1 MQPHMPS
8 DYSFQHIKD
17 QAAAEYERYQDL
29 PFAVFVTALDGTI
42 LQFNKDCQLFF
53 NLTPSSAC
61 EVNLCHFY
69 VYLDERANHIKEL
82 QDLPKESWLRNTTLD
97 LEINEEIRHVRDHS
111 KAIWSQDGE
120 ELIGILCIMIPIS
133 KGDRYNRL
141 FKDVPIGLYKIR
153 INANGQHEL
162 VYCNDHFA
170 KHLGFSAP
178 KEVMG
183 RDIRDFHT
191 SQAEYE
197 QFEEELIET
206 YEKGQFLVDHI
217 VNIKNQA
224 GESRKLEVHINL
236 LKDQEGN
243 IIGRVG
249 AERDVTD
256 YWETKQQLNELTTDF
271 GKVLHSYS
279 STLIHSKHTMDAV
292 IRSFIS
298 QAEKNPKTQ
307 QLDEEKV
314 SILLQQKIGM
324 LQRAFDKFWIK
335 NEELQYLREHQIHQM
350 QRILSLITRDAGEQF
365 NVQHLAIVRDGSI
378 KIREDIH
385 QIKSGHFPKELLKEI
400 RQVLTSILKLCSL
413 VTLSR
418 GVETVLEMETVVN
431 NLRSYILT
439 RVKPA
444 EPLEAL
450 DIYDIMIGIV
460 KNMEEYAVTRNI
472 ELRANLRD
480 LRDVQIDGY
489 ENDLVRALLNLLH
502 NAIKYSWERRPPAT
516 AFVLVEGRVDRH
528 WVYLMIENW
537 GVAITQEEIQQ
548 GLIYKVGYRGIN
560 SSDRRRPGTGLGLYD
575 SLKVIE
581 KHKGEMTIT
590 SEPSLGNVQDDYS
603 HPFITRVKLKLA
615 RTKPSL

>member
-1 MQPHMPS
+1 MPS
-8 DYSFQHIKD
+8 DHSFQRIID
-17 QAAAEYERYQDL
+17 QAAVEYERYQNL
-29 PFAVFVTALDGTI
+29 PFAVCITALDGTM
-42 LQFNKDCQLFF
+42 LQFNSECQLLFD
-53 NLTPSSAC
+53 LTASSAAQ
-61 EVNLCHFY
+61 VNLCHFY
-69 VYLDERANHIKEL
+69 LYLDERANHIQEL
-82 QDLPKESWLRNTTLD
+82 RSLPKESWLRNTTLD
-97 LEINEEIRHVRDHS
+97 LQINGEIRHVRDHS
-111 KAIWSQDGE
+111 KGIWSSDGK
-120 ELIGILCIMIPIS
+120 ELMGILCIMTPIS

-153 INANGQHEL
+153 INANGRHEL

-170 KHLGFSAP
+170 QHLGFSDP
-178 KEVMG
+178 QEVIG
-183 RDIRDFHT
+183 KDIRDFHT
-191 SQAEYE
+191 SPEEYD
-197 QFEEELIET
+197 QFEKELIET

-217 VNIKNQA
+217 VNIRNKA
-224 GESRKLEVHINL
+224 GENKKLEVHINL
-236 LKDQEGN
+236 LKDPHGN

-292 IRSFIS
+292 IRSLIS
-298 QAEKNPKTQ
+298 KAEKNLKTQ
-307 QLDEEKV
+307 QLDEQKIG
-314 SILLQQKIGM
+314 ILLQQKINT
-324 LQRAFDKFWIK
+324 LQKAFDRFWTK
-335 NEELQYLREHQIHQM
+335 NEELGYLPAHEIQQM
-350 QRILSLITRDAGEQF
+350 QRILSLITRDSGEQF

-378 KIREDIH
+378 KIRDDIRRI
-385 QIKSGHFPKELLKEI
+385 QPGNFPKELLKEI

-444 EPLEAL
+444 EPLETL

-472 ELRANLRD
+472 ELRTNLRD

-528 WVYLMIENW
+528 WVHLMIENW

-581 KHKGEMTIT
+581 KHKGEMSIT
-590 SEPSLGNVQDDYS
+590 SEPSLGNAQDDYS

>member
-1 MQPHMPS
+1 MPS
-8 DYSFQHIKD
+8 DHSYQDIID

-29 PFAVFVTALDGTI
+29 PFAVFVTALDGTF
-42 LQFNKDCQLFF
+42 LQLNSECQLLFR
-53 NLTPSSAC
+53 LPPDSAFTT
-61 EVNLCHFY
+61 NLCDFY
-69 VYLDERANHIKEL
+69 VYLDERANHLKEL
-82 QDLPKESWLRNTTLD
+82 QDLPKGSWLRNTTLD
-97 LEINEEIRHVRDHS
+97 LEIKGEIRHVRDHS
-111 KAIWSQDGE
+111 KALWSQDGE
-120 ELIGILCIMIPIS
+120 AMIGLLCIMIPIS
-133 KGDRYNRL
+133 KGDRYNQL
-141 FKDVPIGLYKIR
+141 FQDVPIGLYKVR
-153 INANGQHEL
+153 INSSGQHEL

-170 KHLGFSAP
+170 QHLGFSDP
-178 KEVMG
+178 KEVIG
-183 RDIRDFHT
+183 RDIREFHP
-191 SQAEYE
+191 SREEYE
-197 QFEEELIET
+197 QFEKELIET

-217 VNIKNQA
+217 VNIRNQA
-224 GESRKLEVHINL
+224 GEEKRLEVHINL
-236 LKDQEGN
+236 LKDRNGN

-298 QAEKNPKTQ
+298 KAERNPETK
-307 QLDEEKV
+307 QLDDQKV

-324 LQRAFDKFWIK
+324 LQKAFARFWVK
-335 NEELQYLREHQIHQM
+335 NEELQYFKEQQIQQM
-350 QRILSLITRDAGEQF
+350 QRILSLITRDLGERF

-378 KIREDIH
+378 KIREDIQ
-385 QIKSGHFPKELLKEI
+385 QIKPGHFPKELLKEI

-444 EPLEAL
+444 EPLKAL
-450 DIYDIMIGIV
+450 DIYDILIGVV

-472 ELRANLRD
+472 ELRTNLRD
-480 LRDVQIDGY
+480 LRDVQIDGF

-502 NAIKYSWERRPPAT
+502 NAIKYSWERRPPAK
-516 AFVLVEGRVDRH
+516 AFVLIEGTADRH

-537 GVAITQEEIQQ
+537 GVAITHEEIQQ

-590 SEPSLGNVQDDYS
+590 SEASLGNAPDDYS
-603 HPFITRVKLKLA
+603 HPFVTRVKLKLA
-615 RTKPSL
+615 RTKTSL